1 VEEAQLDVNF
11 AASVCTIAVR
21 SDAFNG
27 VSCAAKAE
35 NDNRVPNTSKIVS
48 IVTLGFQKC
57 NSAMLSFQ
65 PPIEYSIEL
74 IFQPLSARTIC
85 RCKKAEGK

>member
-1 VEEAQLDVNF
+1 LQSEAVAGREQDRHRPLRRRQC
-11 AASVCTIAVR
+11 AST
-21 SDAFNG
+21 G
-27 VSCAAKAE
+27 K
-35 NDNRVPNTSKIVS
+35 SKIVS

-57 NSAMLSFQ
+57 NSAILSFQ

-74 IFQPLSARTIC
+74 IFQSLSARTIC